1 MGICELNNV
10 MYVNTPHGISQVL
23 FIMDY
28 GIHQNTIWVCA
39 NIENGNIRHYN
50 SNQITVCVNY
60 TLDFNTQKKTK
71 IMKEVKERKPKE
83 KLHSNR
89 IRIIL
94 EELEMSQAELADIAL
109 DGDSAHLSRIIN
121 GQRRSISLPIAIKI
135 ATALQRPVEEVFI
148 YKQKDETKKQQG

>member
-1 MGICELNNV
+1 
-10 MYVNTPHGISQVL
+10 
-23 FIMDY
+23 
-28 GIHQNTIWVCA
+28 
-39 NIENGNIRHYN
+39 
-50 SNQITVCVNY
+50 
-60 TLDFNTQKKTK
+60 
-71 IMKEVKERKPKE
+71 MKEVKERKPKE

-135 ATALQRPVEEVFI
+135 ANALQRPVEEVFI
-148 YKQKDETKKQQG
+148 YKQRDEAKTQED